1 MLEKK
6 RKQSGVETVSSSN
19 SFSCIFFD
27 DGIDY
32 LRLFVAE
39 KLLSGC
45 GTV

>member
-1 MLEKK
+1 ML
-6 RKQSGVETVSSSN
+6 RLFPLLIVSVV
-19 SFSCIFFD
+19 FFD

-39 KLLSGC
+39 KLLSEC

>member
-19 SFSCIFFD
+19 SFSCIFD
-27 DGIDY
+27 DGVDY

-39 KLLSGC
+39 KLLSEC